1 LCRFAREQAALPLR
15 CSLRL
20 GVGFGRATNWK
31 KVRSHRF
38 AHEWSHFPRK
48 CPLIRIVPHVACPLS
63 SRRFCLRFVLRHAHA
78 CRYPL
83 THHHSRTSVSLIRL
97 GLSHAECVCMCD
109 ARVRVTTNARTH
121 NHTPLSYLFVA
132 GSGDRK
138 TVMRGTFL
146 NKLALYSAVCFAGT
160 SFYWHA
166 GTCDRSV
173 TICDRLRCMV

>member
-1 LCRFAREQAALPLR
+1 MCTCGPSFREDILE
-15 CSLRL
+15 
-20 GVGFGRATNWK
+20 FGLFRMW
-31 KVRSHRF
+31 H
-38 AHEWSHFPRK
+38 
-48 CPLIRIVPHVACPLS
+48 VPS
-63 SRRFCLRFVLRHAHA
+63 RSRRFCLCFVLRHANA

-97 GLSHAECVCMCD
+97 GLSHVECVCMCD

-138 TVMRGTFL
+138 TVMRGIFL

>member
-1 LCRFAREQAALPLR
+1 MCGPSFREDILE
-15 CSLRL
+15 
-20 GVGFGRATNWK
+20 FGLFCMW
-31 KVRSHRF
+31 H
-38 AHEWSHFPRK
+38 
-48 CPLIRIVPHVACPLS
+48 VPS
-63 SRRFCLRFVLRHAHA
+63 RSRRFCLCFVLRHANA

-97 GLSHAECVCMCD
+97 GLSHVECVCMCD

-160 SFYWHA
+160 HDSL
-166 GTCDRSV
+166 GRPCILGLV
-173 TICDRLRCMV
+173 TDLSQFVTDCRCIADLV